1 MNRNAKEELNFP
13 YIRDIS
19 FTESNAPSYFPPHWH
34 NAAEF
39 SVILKNGCRYR
50 IGDTVYDLNE
60 GDLLFVWPRELHEV
74 MNLPS
79 KGSVFVQFSSS
90 ILENNRDLVSASR
103 FLSSFHVIYAK
114 KEPLLA
120 HELKDIIYE
129 LKDIYDKNPYFPET
143 KCKLCIY
150 RILLLIGEYVMQE
163 KKDSLSSSSYS
174 EASWEYVRSAC
185 SYIADH
191 STEDISQSHVSK
203 VIGLSPYYFSKL
215 FKEYT
220 QMSFPEYISR
230 IRVQNAVT
238 LLSDN
243 KLSVTDCAFMSGFQ
257 STTTFNKVFRD
268 LIGCTPR
275 EFRKLHR

>member
-1 MNRNAKEELNFP
+1 
-13 YIRDIS
+13 
-19 FTESNAPSYFPPHWH
+19 
-34 NAAEF
+34 
-39 SVILKNGCRYR
+39 
-50 IGDTVYDLNE
+50 
-60 GDLLFVWPRELHEV
+60 
-74 MNLPS
+74 
-79 KGSVFVQFSSS
+79 
-90 ILENNRDLVSASR
+90 
-103 FLSSFHVIYAK
+103 
-114 KEPLLA
+114 
-120 HELKDIIYE
+120 
-129 LKDIYDKNPYFPET
+129 
-143 KCKLCIY
+143 
-150 RILLLIGEYVMQE
+150 MQE
-163 KKDSLSSSSYS
+163 KKDSLSLSSYS

-257 STTTFNKVFRD
+257 STTTFNKVFLK